1 MDDRKN
7 TDEQGAAPQAEL
19 TRKVYEKP
27 EIIYCAPLEVVAAT
41 CARTEATCTLTPPVI
56 T

>member
-7 TDEQGAAPQAEL
+7 TDEQGATPQAEL

-27 EIIYCAPLEVVAAT
+27 EIIYCAPLDVVAAT
-41 CARTEATCTLTPPVI
+41 CARTEGTCVLPPVI